1 MKFLGVVFATLA
13 ASALAHPVTHEKL
26 GKVPEPNYALID
38 NFDIDTS
45 DPIIPPEPPIK
56 PKTKPKPEN
65 ELFRIPILPPS
76 IPPWGPLKEPAEP
89 FGPFENKLEPVIHPY
104 VESPFDILLK
114 KNPVK
119 PAVKPDPKKVKESEL
134 IREEAMRK
142 LNKDWEEM
150 AERAAARNNKA
161 KSDS

>member
-1 MKFLGVVFATLA
+1 
-13 ASALAHPVTHEKL
+13 
-26 GKVPEPNYALID
+26 
-38 NFDIDTS
+38 
-45 DPIIPPEPPIK
+45 
-56 PKTKPKPEN
+56 
-65 ELFRIPILPPS
+65 
-76 IPPWGPLKEPAEP
+76 
-89 FGPFENKLEPVIHPY
+89 